1 MSNTSERHRL
11 ADTEFAEVLT
21 LIKDA
26 DSVELKLTVPTHY
39 AVRWSSPAWEPL
51 PGLGHCRDVA
61 CGLLMLTR

>member
-26 DSVELKLTVPTHY
+26 DSVELKLTVPTLY
-39 AVRWSSPAWEPL
+39 AVQWSSPAWEPL
-51 PGLGHCRDVA
+51 PGPRAL
-61 CGLLMLTR
+61 